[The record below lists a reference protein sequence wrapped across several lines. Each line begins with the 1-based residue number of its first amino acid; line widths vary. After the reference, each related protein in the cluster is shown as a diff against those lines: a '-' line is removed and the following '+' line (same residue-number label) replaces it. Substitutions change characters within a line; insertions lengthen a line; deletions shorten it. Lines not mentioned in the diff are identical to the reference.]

1 MKIAMFYELFW
12 PTRGGLET
20 WIASVSKEL
29 MKRGHEVDIITGAIP
44 NQPKEEIIENLHIKR
59 IDWKGI
65 MKSSYI
71 PGYTNIK
78 RQFFWL
84 LVGKLFW
91 KVHKNDYDIIH
102 PHVQSSLIATL
113 LGGGPKKIVWTWHGT
128 YHKQLYQMYPFFQA
142 FFYDIG
148 EHVAINL
155 PYAACITADEYTKS
169 LAVKH
174 MGADPK
180 RIFPVSNGVDIKMFK
195 PLKVRKPKNW
205 PKGFH
210 IVSTRRLVPK
220 TGLQFLIPAMKKIVE
235 KREDVYL
242 MIYGDGP
249 LKKELIKIRKNL
261 KLENNV
267 YLMGA
272 SPYSQMPKIYNSA
285 DVVAIPSLIE
295 ATSISCLEAM
305 ACGKLLI
312 TCPVGGVPE
321 IAPRN
326 MVLYAKPGDVKS
338 LEKTLIKAIF
348 NMNENGRK
356 KIGIK
361 ARKHIEKNFTWEKTV
376 NKILKVYETVLK
388 KE

>member
-180 RIFPVSNGVDIKMFK
+180 RIFPVSFNF
-195 PLKVRKPKNW
+195 
-205 PKGFH
+205 
-210 IVSTRRLVPK
+210 
-220 TGLQFLIPAMKKIVE
+220 
-235 KREDVYL
+235 
-242 MIYGDGP
+242 
-249 LKKELIKIRKNL
+249 
-261 KLENNV
+261 
-267 YLMGA
+267 
-272 SPYSQMPKIYNSA
+272 SA
-285 DVVAIPSLIE
+285 
-295 ATSISCLEAM
+295 
-305 ACGKLLI
+305 
-312 TCPVGGVPE
+312 
-321 IAPRN
+321 
-326 MVLYAKPGDVKS
+326 KS
-338 LEKTLIKAIF
+338 S
-348 NMNENGRK
+348 RQ
-356 KIGIK
+356 
-361 ARKHIEKNFTWEKTV
+361 
-376 NKILKVYETVLK
+376 
-388 KE
+388 